1 MITDVCVVLEWRF
14 FDLVNRMAFDSISIT
29 VKFLVYVLLVRFF
42 IFGYYCHI
50 AVHSTCLVQYLEC
63 WLVCDLC

>member
-14 FDLVNRMAFDSISIT
+14 FDLVNRMAFDSISIM

-42 IFGYYCHI
+42 IFRYYCHI
-50 AVHSTCLVQYLEC
+50 AVHFTCLVQYLEC

>member
-42 IFGYYCHI
+42 IFGYYCQFI
-50 AVHSTCLVQYLEC
+50 PLVWC
-63 WLVCDLC
+63 SIWSVGWCVTSAKN